1 MPLAHL
7 GQPFLKA
14 SDVTNEL
21 KCISIDDA
29 PDVRCQKVDVAEVEV
44 NIEKLAHN
52 TEKVDPSCF
61 DLLYVIGQGSFG
73 KVFLV
78 RKNNGNDKG
87 TLYAMKVLKKAV
99 LKVRDRLRTKLERD
113 ILTRIKHP
121 FIVDL
126 HYAFQTEGKVYLI
139 LEFLRGGDL
148 FSRLSKEY
156 MFTEDDVKF
165 YLAEIALALN
175 YLHSHGIVYRDLKPE
190 NVLLNEDGHVRLT
203 DFGLSKE
210 SIFES
215 AGDRTYSFCGT
226 VEYMAPEVVSRHGH
240 GTAAD
245 WWSFGVL
252 MYELLTGMLPFHSES
267 RKDTMQMI
275 LKAKLSMPQFLS
287 PSAQSLLRALFKR
300 TPSNRLGYG
309 PDGFEH
315 LKNHEFFNT
324 INWDDLLNGCIQ
336 PPFKPPCS
344 SINDILNFD
353 SEYTSRT
360 PHDSPCPPASASAH
374 ALFREFSY
382 VAPGFFAEHN
392 NNHNTTTTNNCNNH
406 VNLNKEVLNGTNIT
420 CLSSPK
426 EKFNYNSR
434 HDDDRANPAHV
445 PEDLPPLTP
454 TVARRFLRLVGL
466 SGVKYKPFSVDYVL
480 LEEIGKGSF
489 SVVHKCCHRN
499 TNAVCC
505 VKIIDK
511 SKRDAREEVEILLRH
526 HNHPNIVSVR
536 DVYENENL
544 VYLVMEYLKGG
555 ELLDKIFREKFLSER
570 EASNITYVIANTLS
584 YLHSNMVVHRDLKPS
599 NVLYADDSGDAS
611 SLRICDF
618 GFAKQLRA
626 ENGLLMTP
634 CYTANFVAPE
644 VLKMQGYHAACDV
657 WSLGVL
663 MYTML
668 FGQTPFAI
676 KPNESS
682 EVVLSRIESGRL
694 DLINNN
700 WNKIS
705 DSAKDLLTK
714 MLNPEPSKRCA
725 ASAILSHPWVKNRDQ
740 LSPELLT
747 DVLLNDVSQTKN
759 SVEATF
765 KALNSTSKIPI
776 LEPVECS
783 TLAQRRVRAKSILI
797 NQIKVEER
805 H

>member
-14 SDVTNEL
+14 SDVTEDS
-21 KCISIDDA
+21 KCISIDES
-29 PDVRCQKVDVAEVEV
+29 PDEVCQKVDVAEVEV
-44 NIEKLAHN
+44 NIENLAQK
-52 TEKVDPSCF
+52 TEKVDASCF

-78 RKNNGNDKG
+78 RKNNGSDKG
-87 TLYAMKVLKKAV
+87 TLYAMKVLRKAV
-99 LKVRDRLRTKLERD
+99 LKVRDRIRTKLERD

-175 YLHSHGIVYRDLKPE
+175 YLHNHGIVYRDLKPE
-190 NVLLNEDGHVRLT
+190 NVLLNEEGHVRLT

-215 AGDRTYSFCGT
+215 SGDRTYSFCGT
-226 VEYMAPEVVSRHGH
+226 VEYMAPEVVNRHGH

-252 MYELLTGMLPFHSES
+252 MYELLTGMLPFHSEN

-275 LKAKLSMPQFLS
+275 LKSKLSMPQFLS
-287 PSAQSLLRALFKR
+287 PAAQSLLRALFKR
-300 TPSNRLGYG
+300 TPSNRLGHG

-315 LKNHEFFNT
+315 LKSHEFFAT
-324 INWDDLLNGCIQ
+324 INWDDLLNGLIQ

-344 SINDILNFD
+344 SINEILNFD
-353 SEYTSRT
+353 LNILLVHHTIL
-360 PHDSPCPPASASAH
+360 H
-374 ALFREFSY
+374 ALRPVHQHMLYF
-382 VAPGFFAEHN
+382 
-392 NNHNTTTTNNCNNH
+392 
-406 VNLNKEVLNGTNIT
+406 VNSVITVSNELLNGTNVGH
-420 CLSSPK
+420 LNSNE
-426 EKFNYNSR
+426 EKTVNNSNNHISR
-434 HDDDRANPAHV
+434 RDDDRINAAYI

-454 TVARRFLRLVGL
+454 SVAKRFLRLAGL
-466 SGVKYKPFSVDYVL
+466 PGVKIKPFSMDYTL

-489 SVVHKCCHRN
+489 SVVHKCHNRN
-499 TNAVCC
+499 TNSICC

-536 DVYENENL
+536 EVYENENI

-570 EASNITYVIANTLS
+570 EASSITYVIANTLS

-599 NVLYADDSGDAS
+599 NILYADDSDPSS

-663 MYTML
+663 VYTML
-668 FGQTPFAI
+668 FGQTPFAF
-676 KPNESS
+676 KPDDTP
-682 EVVLSRIESGRL
+682 EVILSRIESGRL
-694 DLINNN
+694 DLVNND

-705 DSAKDLLTK
+705 DSAKDLLMK
-714 MLNPEPSKRCA
+714 MLNPEPSKRCT
-725 ASAILSHPWVKNRDQ
+725 ASMILSHPWIKNRDE
-740 LSPELLT
+740 LSPDLFANFQIR
-747 DVLLNDVSQTKN
+747 DVTQTKN

-765 KALNSTSKIPI
+765 RALNSTTKIPV
-776 LEPVECS
+776 LEPVESS
-783 TLAQRRVRAKSILI
+783 TLAKRRGRSKPTLSSQSKEVKSPLSKTPPT
-797 NQIKVEER
+797 NTTCNKE
-805 H
+805 

>member
-14 SDVTNEL
+14 SDISEET
-21 KCISIDDA
+21 KCISIDES
-29 PDVRCQKVDVAEVEV
+29 PDETCQKVDVSEVEV
-44 NIEKLAHN
+44 NIENLAQKS
-52 TEKVDPSCF
+52 EKVDASCF

-78 RKNNGNDKG
+78 RKNNGSDKG

-99 LKVRDRLRTKLERD
+99 LKVRDRIRTKLERD

-156 MFTEDDVKF
+156 MFTEEDVKF

-175 YLHSHGIVYRDLKPE
+175 YLHNNGIVYRDLKPE
-190 NVLLNEDGHVRLT
+190 NILLNEEGHVRLT

-226 VEYMAPEVVSRHGH
+226 VEYMAPEVVNRHGH

-252 MYELLTGMLPFHSES
+252 MYELLTGMLPFHSEN

-300 TPSNRLGYG
+300 TPSNRLGHG
-309 PDGFEH
+309 PDGFDQ
-315 LKNHEFFNT
+315 LKSHEFFAT
-324 INWDDLLNGCIQ
+324 INWDDLLSGRIQ

-344 SINDILNFD
+344 SINEILNFD
-353 SEYTSRT
+353 PEYTSRT

-382 VAPGFFAEHN
+382 VAPGFFTEQEPNFFAAN
-392 NNHNTTTTNNCNNH
+392 NNNH
-406 VNLNKEVLNGTNIT
+406 VNSNNASSSNNNNNEMLNGANMGHLNSNEGKITTNNNNNT
-420 CLSSPK
+420 PRR
-426 EKFNYNSR
+426 EE
-434 HDDDRANPAHV
+434 DRTNHPYI

-454 TVARRFLRLVGL
+454 SVAKCFLRLSGL
-466 SGVKYKPFSVDYVL
+466 PGVKNKPFTLDYVL

-489 SVVHKCCHRN
+489 STVHKCRNRN
-499 TNAVCC
+499 TNSICC

-536 DVYENENL
+536 DVYENENI

-555 ELLDKIFREKFLSER
+555 ELLDKIIRQKCLSER
-570 EASNITYVIANTLS
+570 EASDVIYVIANTLS
-584 YLHSNMVVHRDLKPS
+584 YLHSNM
-599 NVLYADDSGDAS
+599 
-611 SLRICDF
+611 
-618 GFAKQLRA
+618 
-626 ENGLLMTP
+626 
-634 CYTANFVAPE
+634 
-644 VLKMQGYHAACDV
+644 
-657 WSLGVL
+657 
-663 MYTML
+663 
-668 FGQTPFAI
+668 
-676 KPNESS
+676 
-682 EVVLSRIESGRL
+682 
-694 DLINNN
+694 
-700 WNKIS
+700 
-705 DSAKDLLTK
+705 
-714 MLNPEPSKRCA
+714 
-725 ASAILSHPWVKNRDQ
+725 
-740 LSPELLT
+740 
-747 DVLLNDVSQTKN
+747 
-759 SVEATF
+759 
-765 KALNSTSKIPI
+765 
-776 LEPVECS
+776 
-783 TLAQRRVRAKSILI
+783 
-797 NQIKVEER
+797 
-805 H
+805 

>member
-29 PDVRCQKVDVAEVEV
+29 PDDGCQKVDVAEVEV
-44 NIEKLAHN
+44 NIENLAHK

-121 FIVDL
+121 YIVDL

-156 MFTEDDVKF
+156 MFTEEDVKF
-165 YLAEIALALN
+165 YLAEIALALS

-190 NVLLNEDGHVRLT
+190 
-203 DFGLSKE
+203 
-210 SIFES
+210 
-215 AGDRTYSFCGT
+215 
-226 VEYMAPEVVSRHGH
+226 
-240 GTAAD
+240 
-245 WWSFGVL
+245 
-252 MYELLTGMLPFHSES
+252 
-267 RKDTMQMI
+267 
-275 LKAKLSMPQFLS
+275 KAKLSMPQFLS

-309 PDGFEH
+309 PDGFEQ
-315 LKNHEFFNT
+315 LKNHEFFST
-324 INWDDLLNGCIQ
+324 INWDDLLNGRIQ

-353 SEYTSRT
+353 PEYTSRT

-374 ALFREFSY
+374 MLFREFSY
-382 VAPGFFAEHN
+382 VAPGFFSDQHHHHQN
-392 NNHNTTTTNNCNNH
+392 NTNTNNCTNH
-406 VNLNKEVLNGTNIT
+406 GNPDKDVLNRTSTT
-420 CLSSPK
+420 CLSSQK

-434 HDDDRANPAHV
+434 HDDDRANPAYL

-454 TVARRFLRLVGL
+454 TVAKRLLRLTGL
-466 SGVKYKPFSVDYVL
+466 PGVKYKPFLVDYIL

-499 TNAVCC
+499 TNAIYC

-526 HNHPNIVSVR
+526 HNHPNIVSVA
-536 DVYENENL
+536 DVYENEHL

-555 ELLDKIFREKFLSER
+555 ELLDRIFREKLLSER
-570 EASNITYVIANTLS
+570 EASNVTYVIANTLS
-584 YLHSNMVVHRDLKPS
+584 YLHTNMVVHRDLKPS
-599 NVLYADDSGDAS
+599 NILYADDSGNAS

-663 MYTML
+663 VYTML

-676 KPNESS
+676 QPNESS
-682 EVVLSRIESGRL
+682 DIVLSRIESGRL
-694 DLINNN
+694 DLVNNN
-700 WNKIS
+700 WSKIS
-705 DSAKDLLTK
+705 DSARDLLTK
-714 MLNPEPSKRCA
+714 MLNPEPSKRCT
-725 ASAILSHPWVKNRDQ
+725 ASAILSHPWIKNRDQ

-747 DVLLNDVSQTKN
+747 NALLNDVNQTKN

-765 KALNSTSKIPI
+765 KALNCTSKIPI

-783 TLAQRRVRAKSILI
+783 TLAQRRVRAKSNLV
-797 NQIKVEER
+797 NQIKSEEKQ
-805 H
+805 

>member
-29 PDVRCQKVDVAEVEV
+29 PDVGCQKVDVAEVEV

-73 KVFLV
+73 KVLSFSTILYLLQVFLV

-99 LKVRDRLRTKLERD
+99 LK
-113 ILTRIKHP
+113 
-121 FIVDL
+121 
-126 HYAFQTEGKVYLI
+126 G
-139 LEFLRGGDL
+139 
-148 FSRLSKEY
+148 
-156 MFTEDDVKF
+156 
-165 YLAEIALALN
+165 
-175 YLHSHGIVYRDLKPE
+175 LKYS
-190 NVLLNEDGHVRLT
+190 VLLNEDGHVRLT

-309 PDGFEH
+309 PDGSEH

-382 VAPGFFAEHN
+382 IAPGFFAEHN
-392 NNHNTTTTNNCNNH
+392 DNHNTTTTNNCNNH

-426 EKFNYNSR
+426 EKFNYSSR
-434 HDDDRANPAHV
+434 HDDDRANPVHV

-499 TNAVCC
+499 TNAVCS
-505 VKIIDK
+505 VK
-511 SKRDAREEVEILLRH
+511 
-526 HNHPNIVSVR
+526 
-536 DVYENENL
+536 
-544 VYLVMEYLKGG
+544 
-555 ELLDKIFREKFLSER
+555 FFL
-570 EASNITYVIANTLS
+570 IKLTL
-584 YLHSNMVVHRDLKPS
+584 
-599 NVLYADDSGDAS
+599 
-611 SLRICDF
+611 F
-618 GFAKQLRA
+618 KQ
-626 ENGLLMTP
+626 
-634 CYTANFVAPE
+634 Y
-644 VLKMQGYHAACDV
+644 
-657 WSLGVL
+657 
-663 MYTML
+663 
-668 FGQTPFAI
+668 
-676 KPNESS
+676 
-682 EVVLSRIESGRL
+682 
-694 DLINNN
+694 IN
-700 WNKIS
+700 K
-705 DSAKDLLTK
+705 
-714 MLNPEPSKRCA
+714 C
-725 ASAILSHPWVKNRDQ
+725 
-740 LSPELLT
+740 
-747 DVLLNDVSQTKN
+747 
-759 SVEATF
+759 
-765 KALNSTSKIPI
+765 
-776 LEPVECS
+776 
-783 TLAQRRVRAKSILI
+783 
-797 NQIKVEER
+797 
-805 H
+805 

>member
-14 SDVTNEL
+14 SDVANE
-21 KCISIDDA
+21 CISIDDTL
-29 PDVRCQKVDVAEVEV
+29 DDSCQKVDVTEVEV
-44 NIEKLAHN
+44 NVENLVQN
-52 TEKVDPSCF
+52 TEKVDASCF
-61 DLLYVIGQGSFG
+61 DLLFVIGQGSFG

-121 FIVDL
+121 YIVDL

-148 FSRLSKEY
+148 FSRLSREY
-156 MFTEDDVKF
+156 MFTEEDVKF

-175 YLHSHGIVYRDLKPE
+175 YLHSNGIVYRDLKPE

-210 SIFES
+210 SIFEC

-252 MYELLTGMLPFHSES
+252 MYELLTGMLPFHSEN

-287 PSAQSLLRALFKR
+287 HSAQSLLRALFKR

-309 PDGFEH
+309 QDGFEQ
-315 LKNHEFFNT
+315 LKKHEFFIT
-324 INWDDLLNGCIQ
+324 INWDDLLNGRIQ

-382 VAPGFFAEHN
+382 VAPVFFKEHDRNVTIN
-392 NNHNTTTTNNCNNH
+392 NMFNNR
-406 VNLNKEVLNGTNIT
+406 VNMSSDVLNGTNT
-420 CLSSPK
+420 DRLNSPQ
-426 EKFNYNSR
+426 EKCNCNLR
-434 HDDDRANPAHV
+434 HDDNDHANPSSV

-454 TVARRFLRLVGL
+454 SVAKRFLRLTDL
-466 SGVKYKPFSVDYVL
+466 PDVKYKPFSVDYIL
-480 LEEIGKGSF
+480 LDEIGKGSF
-489 SVVHKCCHRN
+489 SVVHKCCRRN
-499 TNAVCC
+499 TNSVCC

-511 SKRDAREEVEILLRH
+511 SKQDAREEVEILLRH

-544 VYLVMEYLKGG
+544 VYLVQEYLKGG

-570 EASNITYVIANTLS
+570 EASNVMYVIANTLN
-584 YLHSNMVVHRDLKPS
+584 YLHTNMVVHRDLKPS
-599 NVLYADDSGDAS
+599 NILYADDSCAAS

-668 FGQTPFAI
+668 FGQTPFAV

-694 DLINNN
+694 DLVNNN

-705 DSAKDLLTK
+705 DSARDLLTN
-714 MLNPEPSKRCA
+714 MLNPEPSKRCT
-725 ASAILSHPWVKNRDQ
+725 ASMILSHPWIKNRDQ
-740 LSPELLT
+740 LSLKLLT
-747 DVLLNDVSQTKN
+747 NFLPQDINQTKVSFNYTITVLWLFCFLETN
-759 SVEATF
+759 SNCIYT
-765 KALNSTSKIPI
+765 
-776 LEPVECS
+776 
-783 TLAQRRVRAKSILI
+783 
-797 NQIKVEER
+797 
-805 H
+805 